1 MILAKKIVI
10 FGGTI
15 SILASLAF
23 SVAAAAGGSASVPTA
38 LLLSRLAKSKVS
50 DHTLG
55 DMHGRNIPANPAQ
68 LGTVDNNVSSGVTGS
83 VNDYGSVTGNQGI
96 TTVIQNTGNN
106 DLFQTLTTVNIHLNN

>member
-1 MILAKKIVI
+1 MILVNKVVT
-10 FGGTI
+10 FGGI
-15 SILASLAF
+15 VSILASLAF
-23 SVAAAAGGSASVPTA
+23 PAAAATGGPASVPTA
-38 LLLSRLAKSKVS
+38 LLLSRLAKRKVS
-50 DHTLG
+50 DHALG

-83 VNDYGSVTGNQGI
+83 INDYGSVTGNQGI